1 MLETRLL
8 TFLTVAKLKNYTKS
22 AGILNLTQP
31 AVSQHIKFL
40 EEYYGVKF
48 IKKNGRNIEL
58 TKEGEEFLKYVKEL
72 EIKEREIYKRLKNKA
87 SIQKTYNIGATL
99 TIGGY
104 VLPGILGKYKE
115 AYPNIEIILT
125 VNNTKE
131 VLRKLLRE
139 EIDLGLVEG
148 PFDKNRFMYKKLKED
163 ELILAFSPK
172 HAFSQKDY
180 IELDEVLS
188 GKLILREEG
197 SGTRKYFENTLL
209 DEGYSIKDFNIYM
222 EIGSIDAIKALVEA
236 NLGYTIISKAAV
248 EREISLGLIK
258 TLPIKNKDLNV
269 VKFCREFNFVYLSR
283 GISEYLNDFIEFCFD
298 RSIQ

>member
-8 TFLTVAKLKNYTKS
+8 TFLTVAKMKNYTKS
-22 AGILNLTQP
+22 AKILNLTQP

-40 EEYYGVKF
+40 QEYYGVKF

-72 EIKEREIYKRLKNKA
+72 EIKEREIHKRFKNKS
-87 SIQKTYNIGATL
+87 SIVKTYNIGATL

-104 VLPGILGKYKE
+104 VLPKILGEYKE
-115 AYPNIEIILT
+115 TYPNIEIILT
-125 VNNTKE
+125 VNNTQDI
-131 VLRKLLRE
+131 LRKLLKD

-148 PFDKNRFMYKKLKED
+148 PFDRNKFMYKKLKED
-163 ELILAFSPK
+163 ELILAVSPK
-172 HAFSQKDY
+172 HSFSKKEY
-180 IELDEVLS
+180 IQLEDVLS

-209 DEGYSIKDFNIYM
+209 DEGYSTKNLNIYM
-222 EIGSIDAIKALVEA
+222 EVGSIDAIKALVEA

-248 EREISLGLIK
+248 EREINQGLIK
-258 TLPIKNKDLNV
+258 TIPIKNKKLNAV
-269 VKFCREFNFVYLSR
+269 NFYREFNFVYLP
-283 GISEYLNDFIEFCFD
+283 GCMNDYLNNFIQYCFNT
-298 RSIQ
+298 IV